1 MHRIKRFLLFS
12 VRDTWISCLTM
23 LLACLACVLL
33 AWFSDSE
40 HHVPLIFVLAVML
53 VSRLTSGYFY
63 GILASLFSV
72 FFVNYV
78 FTYPYF
84 AFNFTI
90 AGYPLT
96 FISML
101 GVSLVIC
108 TLTTRIQMQEA
119 VRLEAE
125 KENMRANLLRAISH
139 DLRTPLTSIIG
150 AMAAVIEN
158 MDVLPKEKQMDLLSN
173 AQKDASW
180 LVQMVE
186 NLLSITRIDDEATKI
201 EKREEAV
208 EEIIAEVV
216 WKVKKQYP
224 DISIR
229 VRVPEALFFVP
240 MDGILIQQVLFNL
253 LYNAILHGET
263 VKEITIAVTK
273 CEDRAV
279 FVLTDDGVGFA
290 KEKLPYLFGQTHD
303 LSRSITL
310 EESGLRAGIGLSV
323 CYAIIKVHGG
333 TIQAENAPC
342 GGAKVTFTLPLENS
356 ERG

>member
-1 MHRIKRFLLFS
+1 MYRLKRFLLFS
-12 VRDTWISCLTM
+12 VRDTWVSCLTM

-33 AWFSDSE
+33 GWFSDSE

-63 GILASLFSV
+63 GVLASLFSV

-150 AMAAVIEN
+150 AMAAVSEN
-158 MDVLPKEKQMDLLSN
+158 MDVLPQEKQIDLLAN

-186 NLLSITRIDDEATKI
+186 NLLSITRIDDEAAKI

-208 EEIIAEVV
+208 EEMIAEVV

-224 DISIR
+224 DVSIC
-229 VRVPEALFFVP
+229 VNIPEALFFVP
-240 MDGILIQQVLFNL
+240 MDGILMQQVLFNL

-263 VKEITIAVTK
+263 VTEIALAVTK
-273 CEDRAV
+273 YEHAAIFTV
-279 FVLTDDGVGFA
+279 TDDGVGFA
-290 KEKLPYLFGQTHD
+290 KEKLPYLPRQAHNV
-303 LSRSITL
+303 LSNITL

-323 CYAIIKVHGG
+323 CHAIIKVHGG
-333 TIQAENAPC
+333 TMQAENTDD
-342 GGAKVTFTLPLENS
+342 GGAKVTFSLPLENN
-356 ERG
+356 

>member
-1 MHRIKRFLLFS
+1 MYRIKRFLSFS
-12 VRDTWISCLTM
+12 VRDSWVSCLIM
-23 LLACLACVLL
+23 ILACIACILL
-33 AWFSDSE
+33 DAWSDSE
-40 HHVPLIFVLAVML
+40 HHVALIFVLAVML

-119 VRLEAE
+119 VRLQAE

-150 AMAAVIEN
+150 AMAAVTEN
-158 MDVLPKEKQMDLLSN
+158 MDVLPQKEQMDLLVK
-173 AQKDASW
+173 AQKDARW

-186 NLLSITRIDDEATKI
+186 NLLSITRIDGEAAKI
-201 EKREEAV
+201 EKREEVV
-208 EEIIAEVV
+208 EEMIAEAVYRM
-216 WKVKKQYP
+216 KKQYP
-224 DISIR
+224 DVSIY
-229 VRVPEALFFVP
+229 VTVPETLFFVP
-240 MDGILIQQVLFNL
+240 MDGILVQQVLFNL

-263 VKEITIAVTK
+263 VTEITIDVTK
-273 CEDRAV
+273 HEDRAV
-279 FVLTDDGVGFA
+279 FVVTDNGVGFA

-303 LSRSITL
+303 FTREIIL
-310 EESGLRAGIGLSV
+310 EENGLRAGIGLSV

-333 TIQAENAPC
+333 AIQIENADDS
-342 GGAKVTFTLPLENS
+342 GAKITFTLPLENI
-356 ERG
+356 